1 MPGGR
6 RLGSNKLQML
16 FYTKNLIRT
25 VLFEIVA
32 KKCIRINSTFAN
44 GFNAE
49 KNIYLLLVKW
59 HKNILVV
66 IITTRLKTD

>member
-1 MPGGR
+1 
-6 RLGSNKLQML
+6 ML

-49 KNIYLLLVKW
+49 KNIYLQLEKW
-59 HKNILVV
+59 HKHILVD
-66 IITTRLKTD
+66 IIIPRLKTVLKSG